1 MVIGMARLGNQ
12 ALIWVGRRQH
22 PIWLLIFRLVAGLQA
37 KLAASD
43 FSRNVSVMLVGT
55 VLGQAMSVLLAPA
68 LTRLYTPE
76 QFGALGVYM
85 STLNILVVVA
95 AVRYEIPMPTARTL
109 VEVVNLLAL
118 SAIALVLTTGTLA
131 VVTTLLPRSVLV
143 SAGVAGLDDYRL
155 LLPVGFAFL
164 GAYYILVYY
173 ATWAHEFGAISRTRI
188 SQGLTGPLSQIIMGL
203 LGLGAGGLAAGFVIG
218 QSSGTLLLFNRMV
231 IRRAAMLR
239 EISPRRMLK
248 VAWQHRAF
256 PLVSSWAG
264 LVDMAGAGQLVYI
277 LAAVLYPGP
286 VAGYMFIAERVVAR
300 PLQMFSTSLLT
311 VFMAEIGK
319 TMNSDPALLRKRFL
333 QVTSKQLMVGA
344 AWVLV
349 IDTAAVLTFP
359 VVFGISWAAAVP
371 FVLVLSIAYLIN
383 SVLASVGHTLQLLK
397 RQKLAA
403 IWQVSRVTAVC
414 LGFVISV
421 HLGLSAFHAICIYSA
436 IQVVACCI
444 LFVLMRASID
454 QLRPTFPVET
464 AA

>member
-1 MVIGMARLGNQ
+1 MRLATQ
-12 ALIWVGRRQH
+12 TLDWVGRRRH
-22 PIWLLIFRLVAGLQA
+22 PLWQLMFRLVAGMQA
-37 KLAASD
+37 KLAASA

-55 VLGQAMSVLLAPA
+55 MLGQAMSVLLAPA

-95 AVRYEIPMPTARTL
+95 ALRYEIPMSTARTP

-118 SAIALVLTTGTLA
+118 SGCVL
-131 VVTTLLPRSVLV
+131 VVTTGALAVATTFIPRSVLA
-143 SAGVAGLDDYRL
+143 SAGVGGLDDYRL

-164 GAYYILVYY
+164 GAYYIMLYY
-173 ATWAHEFGAISRTRI
+173 ATWAQEFAAISRTRI
-188 SQGLTGPLSQIIMGL
+188 SQGLSGPLSQIVMGL

-231 IRRAAMLR
+231 VRRAAMLK
-239 EISPRRMLK
+239 EISPRRMLQ
-248 VAWQHRAF
+248 VAWQHRGF
-256 PLVSSWAG
+256 PLISSWAG
-264 LVDMAGAGQLVYI
+264 LIDMAGAGQLVYI

-311 VFMAEIGK
+311 VFMAEIGR
-319 TMNSDPALLRKRFL
+319 TMNSDPALLRRRFL
-333 QVTSKQLMVGA
+333 QVTSKQLMVGV
-344 AWVLV
+344 AWVVV
-349 IDTAAVLTFP
+349 IDTAAVLAFP
-359 VVFGISWAAAVP
+359 IVFGISWADAVP

-383 SVLASVGHTLQLLK
+383 SVLASVGHTLQVLK

-403 IWQVSRVTAVC
+403 AWQVSRVTAVC
-414 LGFVISV
+414 LGFAVSV
-421 HLGLSAFHAICIYSA
+421 HLGFSAFHAICIYSA

-454 QLRPTFPVET
+454 RLRPAS
-464 AA
+464 AAGLPA